1 MRTLVC
7 TALVATVTT
16 VTTFTGLAHADTGK
30 PVTREQVQ
38 AEYQRARAAGE
49 LDYANEVMGGSSA
62 TLSVRQP
69 ARQAVASPEKT
80 ETPRAAQPATPSP
93 TVAARQ

>member
-7 TALVATVTT
+7 TALVAA

-49 LDYANEVMGGSSA
+49 LDYAN
-62 TLSVRQP
+62 
-69 ARQAVASPEKT
+69 
-80 ETPRAAQPATPSP
+80 
-93 TVAARQ
+93 